1 MNKTRVLL
9 AAPLPPPTG
18 GIAVWA
24 SILLREQHRH
34 PDVDIHHVNTALRWK
49 KRVALNR
56 RTRIAGG
63 TLQAFSD
70 IARVGTALVR
80 YRPHVLHLT
89 TSAGFASVKDA
100 AILCLAR
107 RFGTTGFIH
116 YHTSILG
123 NGQLQ
128 GWQLRAAH
136 LAMRYAA
143 KVVIL
148 DDKTHTALQRTVPID
163 KLHILPNMIEL
174 ARVDEVCDGIVNGAE
189 TTAPGEV
196 NCVYVG
202 RVVPDKGVVE
212 QVTACAQLPGVHLNI
227 VGPVD
232 PEFQQRLQHLA
243 QGREQGQWLHF
254 HGRVDHDQVYRY
266 IQQSDIL
273 LLPSYHEAFPYVV
286 LEGMALRKPVIVS
299 DVGAMP
305 EMIGASGETP
315 SGICVA
321 PRDAD
326 ALRHAL
332 QQLIDAPAAWAE
344 MGEAGRNRVEHLYD
358 TAPVLHQIKTLW
370 QTGQPVRV
378 DMPEEVAV

>member
-1 MNKTRVLL
+1 MNTTRVLL

-24 SILLREQHRH
+24 SILLRDIQHH
-34 PDVDIHHVNTALRWK
+34 PDVHMYHVNTALRWK
-49 KRVALNR
+49 KRVGLSLR
-56 RTRIAGG
+56 SRLTGG

-70 IARVGTALVR
+70 IARVGTAMVR

-89 TSAGFASVKDA
+89 TSAGFASIKDA
-100 AILCLAR
+100 ALLYLAR
-107 RFGTTGFIH
+107 RLGVAGFIH

-136 LAMRYAA
+136 LTMRYAA
-143 KVVIL
+143 KVVVL
-148 DDKTHTALQRTVPID
+148 DDKTHSALQRTVSLD

-174 ARVDEVCDGIVNGAE
+174 ERIDEVCEGIEHHTE
-189 TTAPGEV
+189 TIAPGTV

-212 QVTACAQLPGVHLNI
+212 QVTACAELSGFRLDI

-232 PEFQQRLQHLA
+232 PEFCQHLQHLA
-243 QGREQGQWLHF
+243 QSREQGQWLRF
-254 HGRVDHDQVYRY
+254 HGRVDHDQVYHY
-266 IQQSDIL
+266 IRKSDIL

-286 LEGMALRKPVIVS
+286 LEGMALRKPVVVS

-305 EMIGASGETP
+305 EMIGAKGDMP
-315 SGICVA
+315 GGLCVA
-321 PRDAD
+321 PRDAG

-332 QQLIDAPAAWAE
+332 QQLIDEPDTWAA
-344 MGEAGRNRVEHLYD
+344 MGEAGRSRVEHLYD
-358 TAPVLHQIKTLW
+358 IAPVLHQIKTLW
-370 QTGQPVRV
+370 QTGQQVPAH
-378 DMPEEVAV
+378 MPEEVTA